1 MNSEKILNILND
13 VYDKDPAAIMAL
25 VSLTVPTCK
34 EILHDYDIK
43 IHKGYVEIGLLS
55 IINKIIED
63 EGKKIALSYSIDSN
77 AVMKPSKFVIR
88 DKK

>member
-1 MNSEKILNILND
+1 MNSQKILNILND
-13 VYDKDPAAIMAL
+13 LYLKDPVSIMAL

-34 EILHDYDIK
+34 EVLQDYDVK

-55 IINKIIED
+55 ILNKIIED

-77 AVMKPSKFVIR
+77 AVMQPEKFLLR
-88 DKK
+88 DK

>member
-13 VYDKDPAAIMAL
+13 LHLKDPASIMAL

-34 EILHDYDIK
+34 EVLEDYDVK

-55 IINKIIED
+55 ILNKIIED
-63 EGKKIALSYSIDSN
+63 EDKKIALSYSIDSN
-77 AVMKPSKFVIR
+77 AVMQPEKFVVR
-88 DKK
+88 DI

>member
-13 VYDKDPAAIMAL
+13 LHLKDPASIMAL

-34 EILHDYDIK
+34 EVLEDYDVK

-55 IINKIIED
+55 ILNKIIED

-77 AVMKPSKFVIR
+77 AVMQPEKFVVR
-88 DKK
+88 DI

>member
-13 VYDKDPAAIMAL
+13 LYLKDSASIMAL
-25 VSLTVPTCK
+25 VSLTIPTCK
-34 EILHDYDIK
+34 EVLRDYDIK

-55 IINKIIED
+55 ILNKIIED

-77 AVMKPSKFVIR
+77 AVMQPEKFLLR
-88 DKK
+88 DK

>member
-1 MNSEKILNILND
+1 MNSQKILNILND
-13 VYDKDPAAIMAL
+13 LYDKDPVSIMAL
-25 VSLTVPTCK
+25 ISLTVPTCK
-34 EILHDYDIK
+34 EVLQDYDIK

-77 AVMKPSKFVIR
+77 AVMLPEKFVIR
-88 DKK
+88 DI

>member
-1 MNSEKILNILND
+1 MNSEKILNVLND

-25 VSLTVPTCK
+25 ISLTVPTCK
-34 EILHDYDIK
+34 EVLEDYDVK
-43 IHKGYVEIGLLS
+43 IYKGYVEIGLLS
-55 IINKIIED
+55 ILNKLIEN

>member
-1 MNSEKILNILND
+1 MNSQKILNILND
-13 VYDKDPAAIMAL
+13 LYDKDPVSIMAL
-25 VSLTVPTCK
+25 ISLTVPTCK
-34 EILHDYDIK
+34 EVLQDYDIK

-77 AVMKPSKFVIR
+77 AVMKPSKFVLR

>member
-1 MNSEKILNILND
+1 MNSQKILNILND
-13 VYDKDPAAIMAL
+13 VHDKDPAAVMAL
-25 VSLTVPTCK
+25 ISLTVPTCK
-34 EILHDYDIK
+34 EVLQDYDIK

-55 IINKIIED
+55 ILNKIIED

-77 AVMKPSKFVIR
+77 AVMKPSKFVLR

>member
-1 MNSEKILNILND
+1 MNSQKILNILND
-13 VYDKDPAAIMAL
+13 LYLKDPVSIMAL

-34 EILHDYDIK
+34 EVLQDYDVK

-63 EGKKIALSYSIDSN
+63 EDKKIALSYSIDSN
-77 AVMKPSKFVIR
+77 AVMKPSKFVLR

>member
-1 MNSEKILNILND
+1 MNSQKILNILND
-13 VYDKDPAAIMAL
+13 LYDKDPVSIMAL
-25 VSLTVPTCK
+25 ISLTVPTCK
-34 EILHDYDIK
+34 EVLQDYDIK